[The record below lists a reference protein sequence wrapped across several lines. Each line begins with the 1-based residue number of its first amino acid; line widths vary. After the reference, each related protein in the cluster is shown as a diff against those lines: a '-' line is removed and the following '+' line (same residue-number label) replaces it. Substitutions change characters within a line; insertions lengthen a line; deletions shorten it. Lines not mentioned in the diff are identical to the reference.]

1 MKEKGR
7 HSRVSGNQ
15 GYLKGA
21 RLSEITG
28 YFSLKAP
35 AWMPAYAGMTK
46 YDTAFEGRGKS
57 GGERQAPYG
66 NNPEAHHRCQL
77 LAMIN

>member
-7 HSRVSGNQ
+7 HSRGSGNPE
-15 GYLKGA
+15 YLKGA

-46 YDTAFEGRGKS
+46 YDTVSDGRGA
-57 GGERQAPYG
+57 GRG
-66 NNPEAHHRCQL
+66 
-77 LAMIN
+77 

>member
-7 HSRVSGNQ
+7 HSRESGNP
-15 GYLKGA
+15 GNLKGA
-21 RLSEITG
+21 RLPEITR

-46 YDTAFEGRGKS
+46 YDTVSEERVVGRDAGVK
-57 GGERQAPYG
+57 
-66 NNPEAHHRCQL
+66 
-77 LAMIN
+77 